1 MFEKRKKSIYPI
13 LVKIFLPVALIA
25 IGGVAL
31 AYFKA
36 TAPTFTRKPP
46 KRQVRL
52 VEVNTVDRTAART
65 YINAMGTV
73 VPSKEVTLKA
83 RVSGSVVKSAEAF
96 VPGGHITKDS
106 VILTLDQSDHII
118 KIKKAE
124 SSLENA
130 KASLAIE
137 QGSQV
142 IAREELRLLSESS
155 PEDIPQTDLIL
166 RKPQLKQ
173 AMAAV
178 ASAEADLRQAR
189 LELDRTMIKAPF
201 NALIIDRNV
210 NTGTYVSPG
219 ETVATIVGTDEYWVE
234 AVVPLDKVS
243 MIDLNY
249 DGGCPVTITSQSG
262 SGSWEGRVVR
272 VAGKLNETSRMATVI
287 VGVSDPLGYNSNK
300 GGPRLM
306 IDDYVNVEITGRVM
320 SDIIEIPRTAL
331 RDGDTVWVC
340 SNDSLDIRPVTV
352 AWKSKDKVYIEKG
365 ISTGENLVISDLSAP
380 IQGMALKINK
390 NTSETEKA

>member
-13 LVKIFLPVALIA
+13 LVKLLLPIIILA

-46 KRQVRL
+46 QRQVRL
-52 VEVNTVDRTAART
+52 VEVQKVDRTAART

-73 VPSKEVTLKA
+73 VPSREVTLKS
-83 RVSGSVVKSAEAF
+83 RVSGSVVKSADAF

-118 KIKKAE
+118 DIEKAE

-155 PEDIPQTDLIL
+155 SEEIPETDLIL

-178 ASAEADLRQAR
+178 TSAEADLHQAR
-189 LELDRTMIKAPF
+189 LDLDRTMIKAPF

-210 NTGTYVSPG
+210 NIGTYVSPG

-234 AVVPLDKVS
+234 AVVPLDKVN
-243 MIDLNY
+243 MIDLEH
-249 DGGCPVTITSQSG
+249 DCGCPVTVTSQSG
-262 SGSWEGRVVR
+262 NGTWEGRVVR

-287 VGVSDPLGYNSNK
+287 VGVSDPLGYDSKK

-306 IDDYVNVEITGRVM
+306 IDDYVNVEITGRIM

-331 RDGDTVWVC
+331 RDGDTVWIC
-340 SNDSLDIRPVTV
+340 SNDSLDIRPVEV
-352 AWKSKDKVYIEKG
+352 VWKSKDKVYIKSG
-365 ISTGENLVISDLSAP
+365 INIGENLVISDLSAP
-380 IQGMALKINK
+380 VKGMALKIN
-390 NTSETEKA
+390 ETANDADKA